1 MAVPRA
7 TTVEQVIHLLA
18 LLFGAGILGILP
30 FLNHRRLKPGFFQLV
45 SVLGGLAILLTLLV
59 ASPASGPAAAGLVAA
74 GRVGAGLAV
83 LAIIYAGLVTTGRIE
98 RARVLAWLFLPA
110 GLLAVGLEGWALVPA
125 ASFGARAWAAAALT
139 AGAGLLGSAT
149 LALLLGHW
157 YLYSPGLPVSHL
169 GRLTTLAAGFIAA
182 RFLVFMI
189 EAPALARGSLGVTG
203 NTRLDAAA
211 LLESNLPLLAM
222 RFLLGILIPGVLAW
236 MIDRTVRIRSTQAA
250 TGLLYVSF
258 IFVLFGEFIAAYLFV
273 LTSVA
278 T

>member
-1 MAVPRA
+1 
-7 TTVEQVIHLLA
+7 VERVIHLLA
-18 LLFGAGILGILP
+18 LLFGAGVLGILP

-45 SVLGGLAILLTLLV
+45 TALGGLAILLSLRV
-59 ASPASGPAAAGLVAA
+59 APGGSGSATAE
-74 GRVGAGLAV
+74 RVGAALLV
-83 LAIIYAGLVTTGRIE
+83 LAILHAILITTGHIE
-98 RARVLAWLFLPA
+98 KARFLAWLLLPA
-110 GLLAVGLEGWALVPA
+110 GLLAVGLEGWVMPPHSGTLA
-125 ASFGARAWAAAALT
+125 ARALASAALT

-157 YLYSPGLPVSHL
+157 YLYSPGLPISHL
-169 GRLTTLAAGFIAA
+169 WRLTTLAAAFIAA
-182 RFLVFMI
+182 RFLVFVI
-189 EAPALARGSLGVTG
+189 EAPALARSSTGASIGAGGSTV
-203 NTRLDAAA
+203 DAAA
-211 LLESNLPLLAM
+211 ILDSNLPLLAI

-258 IFVLFGEFIAAYLFV
+258 IFVLFGEFIAAYLSV